1 MKAVIPALVALFL
14 GATSMTQP
22 AFAEAPPKVSTIS
35 YLKHERLL
43 EEKFGFTRGFRTLGQ
58 PRSYAFLD
66 INRFAK
72 PTKRPHYRAPKTVTA
87 FDNSAKRTRNAGAF
101 GSTPIPFNAIS
112 SLNNW
117 KKVYA
122 EIQNYGA
129 GKITKVG
136 FNPAKAGDLS
146 FFEKLEL
153 INSRVNNLITYT
165 SDENLYGRMDYWAG
179 PSETIRRRFG
189 DCEDYVILKMALL
202 KEMGVPTTA
211 MSMIVLRDTSRNLY
225 HAVLAINT
233 NKGTLILDN
242 LNQNVVFD
250 SQLPQYLPLFS
261 FNESRSY
268 LHGWHKDSP
277 RKLLARKS
285 LAKPGAILP
294 GGDGKVKSIR
304 IDQSFNNAID
314 NLLPVPLTNS

>member
-14 GATSMTQP
+14 GAASMTQP
-22 AFAEAPPKVSTIS
+22 AFAEAPPKFSTIS

-43 EEKFGFTRGFRTLGQ
+43 EERFGFTRGFRTLGQ

-72 PTKRPHYRAPKTVTA
+72 PTKRPHYRASKTVTA
-87 FDNSAKRTRNAGAF
+87 FDNSAKRTKNTGAF

-136 FNPAKAGDLS
+136 FNPARDDDLS
-146 FFEKLEL
+146 FFEKLDL
-153 INSRVNNLITYT
+153 VNSRVNHLITYT
-165 SDENLYGRMDYWAG
+165 SDENLYGRMDYWAS
-179 PSETIRRRFG
+179 PSETIKRRFG

-202 KEMGVPTTA
+202 KEMGVPTKA

-225 HAVLAINT
+225 HAVLGINT

-250 SQLPQYLPLFS
+250 SQLSQYLPLFS
-261 FNESRSY
+261 FNENRSY

-285 LAKPGAILP
+285 LAKPGSILP
-294 GGDGKVKSIR
+294 GGDGKVRSIE
-304 IDQSFNNAID
+304 IDQSFNDALD
-314 NLLPVPLTNS
+314 NLLPVPLVNS